1 MFKFGCPEFWRVMFA
16 SKMKHKSVS
25 IDVRIIYTNRRNN
38 EVIKQLAIKTSTM
51 LQLGVNESNILPIQS
66 ALADFQVE
74 QIIKLL

>member
-1 MFKFGCPEFWRVMFA
+1 MFA
-16 SKMKHKSVS
+16 SKMKRESVS
-25 IDVRIIYTNRRNN
+25 IDVRIIYTNRRNS